1 MKFRLPVFFSVVAV
15 LLSQGHGDTNRELYT
30 QTKTTIEQ
38 WVETENLISVERNR
52 WMEEEALLNDTLS
65 MLKAE
70 KEALEAKLEEQKSS
84 STIADEKRMSLLEE
98 KEALE
103 TTSLVIADTLD
114 SLEASIRE
122 LLPRL
127 PSNFSNSAQPIIRRL
142 PKKGSESK
150 QSISHR
156 MRNIV
161 ALLSQASKFDNAISL
176 EREIR
181 KMGDGTSKEVSTL
194 YFGFA
199 IAYYADASG
208 EYAGYGYPTDSGWN
222 WIEAQEYGPAVL
234 DAMAMYEK
242 NKQAAFVTL
251 PVVIN

>member
-1 MKFRLPVFFSVVAV
+1 MNVRLL
-15 LLSQGHGDTNRELYT
+15 LLSSAATLLLSPVMGEANRELYT
-30 QTKTTIEQ
+30 QTKSTLER
-38 WVETENLISVERNR
+38 WVETENLISLEENR
-52 WMEEEALLNDTLS
+52 WKEEEALLSDTFS

-70 KEALEAKLEEQKSS
+70 KEALEAKLEEQESS
-84 STIADEKRMSLLEE
+84 STIADEKRVALLEE

-103 TTSLVIADTLD
+103 ETRREIEQTLGA
-114 SLEASIRE
+114 LEAAIRD

-127 PSNFSNSAQPIIRRL
+127 PSNFSDSAQAVIRRI
-142 PKKGSESK
+142 PEDSAATR

-176 EREIR
+176 EREVR
-181 KMGDGTSKEVSTL
+181 AMGDGSSKEVSTL

-199 IAYYADASG
+199 IAYYADSSG

-222 WIEAQEYGPAVL
+222 WVETKEYGSDVL
-234 DAMAMYEK
+234 DAIAMYEK
-242 NKQAAFVTL
+242 SKQAAFVTL
-251 PVVIN
+251 PVVVN